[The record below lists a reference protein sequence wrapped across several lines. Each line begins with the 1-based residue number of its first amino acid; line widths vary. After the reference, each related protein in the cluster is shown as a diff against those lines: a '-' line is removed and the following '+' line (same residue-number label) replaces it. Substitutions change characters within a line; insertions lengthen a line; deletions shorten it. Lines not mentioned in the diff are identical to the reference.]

1 MCTRE
6 KDPEGPRS
14 LAHGSYSCRCR
25 LGIKVFCI
33 TSTRARTTRQPR
45 LSFYTKP
52 WTLLARLLVT
62 GFTSPAAEE
71 PSNARRRVL
80 WNRGVARAKTGRISR
95 GLFIRTISIDAWRR
109 LRSSLYARFARI
121 YLLTLPERALPRS
134 LSLSLD
140 FRIFFPLRVVF
151 FLFSFFVFQSSSSV
165 GNSVFVV
172 AETCRTCLRFTRTI
186 ASDSHPLR
194 LFIR

>member
-109 LRSSLYARFARI
+109 SSLYARFARI

-134 LSLSLD
+134 LSLSLSLSLS
-140 FRIFFPLRVVF
+140 IFVSSSLSELFFFF
-151 FLFSFFVFQSSSSV
+151 FLFSFFKVPARWVTRCSS
-165 GNSVFVV
+165 
-172 AETCRTCLRFTRTI
+172 
-186 ASDSHPLR
+186 
-194 LFIR
+194 